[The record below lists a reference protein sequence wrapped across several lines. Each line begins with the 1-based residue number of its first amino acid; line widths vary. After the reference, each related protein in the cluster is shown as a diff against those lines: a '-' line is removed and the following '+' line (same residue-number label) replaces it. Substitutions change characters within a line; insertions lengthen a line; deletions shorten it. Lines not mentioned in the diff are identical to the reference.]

1 MPLVTQNV
9 KPRVI
14 LGLMTFGPPG
24 SEQLDARIFDPET
37 YNKALDL
44 FQSKGYNEVDT
55 ARIYVGGKQEG
66 WTGSQTNWKER
77 GLTVDTKV
85 KYPAQPGENTYD
97 KVIESVETSLKELG
111 TDCIDLLYLHRPDR
125 GTPFQETL
133 GAINKLHKDGKF
145 VKFGI
150 SNFTAYEVAEVVM
163 ICKYNNWVRPTV
175 YQGMYNC
182 LTRSIEAELFVA
194 CRRYGLDIVVYNP
207 IAGGLLSGKIKSMDI
222 KPESGRFSDQSKIG
236 TAYRQRYFREST
248 FKALKA
254 IEEATE
260 KNGLSMLETAL
271 RWIIHHS
278 GLKVTNGNDGI
289 IIGMSNIQQLEQNL
303 ELVEK
308 GPLPDEVVKALDQ
321 AWLYS
326 KADTANYWHGD
337 LEYTYDVHEAL
348 FGASAK

>member
-1 MPLVTQNV
+1 
-9 KPRVI
+9 
-14 LGLMTFGPPG
+14 
-24 SEQLDARIFDPET
+24 
-37 YNKALDL
+37 
-44 FQSKGYNEVDT
+44 
-55 ARIYVGGKQEG
+55 
-66 WTGSQTNWKER
+66 
-77 GLTVDTKV
+77 
-85 KYPAQPGENTYD
+85 
-97 KVIESVETSLKELG
+97 
-111 TDCIDLLYLHRPDR
+111 
-125 GTPFQETL
+125 
-133 GAINKLHKDGKF
+133 
-145 VKFGI
+145 
-150 SNFTAYEVAEVVM
+150 M

-308 GPLPDEVVKALDQ
+308 GPLPGEVVKALDQ